1 MEKMLKP
8 RNFKGGIDMTKI
20 ISIIV
25 SILMLVMTSIF
36 PGFVWPGTETVE
48 TGAFLEQVD
57 EAFGYQTVSSTDEV
71 LGVTPDNEYYAA
83 VATAANNNVLVDYDT
98 IDVTASVTP
107 EFVATVLVNAAG
119 VPVDDATVIIENA
132 TSIKNVAKVSAAV
145 ENGII
150 TLDAKNKL
158 GLGAMAADDVTAAI
172 ETAVSLRGTFTSD
185 SDSLV
190 LVDGVKT
197 VSDYTI
203 DGDSIVVPAST
214 DIAVGDVY
222 VVEQS
227 DEIMTGAAYKAE
239 AVEVVG
245 DTKVVTNS
253 EVAIEDV
260 IEKIDYEGTSD
271 VDFATAMI
279 TDGAGEVLSD
289 GYLDTSSISK
299 DDVMN
304 TLKKLANVSFSVEG
318 FKVKAKI
325 TDTGLN
331 FSVSKSVCDGV
342 TLSKSY
348 ELTDLT
354 VDAKADMNIAKLNFN
369 EVYLKFNYDL
379 KDTTAISGSYA
390 KAFGDEVESVG
401 EKLSGDS
408 FWAKAVNKYALNK
421 LDSTSIKLFTF
432 TLPLGSTPL
441 TVTFDVLLNID
452 VNGRMEIVVVSEE
465 MHGVEIINNK
475 VSTVNDST
483 VVDRQVDIYGQFEL
497 RLGLDVSLGLYG
509 YALVDVCVE
518 GGVGAY
524 VEAQAKYVDADGNVV
539 VQSTLTIP
547 VDYLKELAAGS
558 NTDGQ
563 IEIDGH
569 ADVYGILSVS
579 VGNHSAIGKVGLSKT
594 WNIYGQSNGTFLS
607 VDF

>member
-1 MEKMLKP
+1 
-8 RNFKGGIDMTKI
+8 MTKI

-25 SILMLVMTSIF
+25 SIIMLVMTSIF

-48 TGAFLEQVD
+48 TGTFLEQVD
-57 EAFGYQTVSSTDEV
+57 EAFGYLPGPTVDTI
-71 LGVTPDNEYYAA
+71 LGVEPTNEYYLA
-83 VATAANNNVLVDYDT
+83 VSAAANNDVLVDYET

-119 VPVDDATVIIENA
+119 VPVGEVNTVIENA

-150 TLDAKNKL
+150 TLDVNNKL
-158 GLGAMAADDVTAAI
+158 GLGAMSADEVTAAI
-172 ETAVSLRGTFTSD
+172 EKAVSLRGTFTEEAD
-185 SDSLV
+185 DLV

-197 VSDYTI
+197 VSDYTV

-214 DIAVGDVY
+214 DIAAGDVY

-239 AVEVVG
+239 SVEVVG

-260 IEKIDYEGTSD
+260 IEKIDYEGPTD

-279 TDGAGEVLSD
+279 TDGNGEVLSD
-289 GYLDTSSISK
+289 GYLDTNAISK
-299 DDVMN
+299 DDIMK
-304 TLKKLANVSFSVEG
+304 TLKKLANVSFSVKG
-318 FKVKAKI
+318 FNIKAKI

-342 TLSKSY
+342 TLSKAY
-348 ELTDLT
+348 ELTNLT
-354 VDAKADMNIAKLNFN
+354 VDAKADMNVAKLNFN

-379 KDTTAISGSYA
+379 KDTTTISGSYA
-390 KAFGDEVESVG
+390 KTFGEEVTTVG

-408 FWAKAVNKYALNK
+408 FWAKAVNKYALSK

-441 TVTFDVLLNID
+441 SITFDVLLNID

-475 VSTVNDST
+475 VSTINDST
-483 VVDRQVDIYGQFEL
+483 VVDRQTSIYGQFEL
-497 RLGLDVSLGLYG
+497 RLGLDVALGLYG

-524 VEAQAKYVDADGNVV
+524 VEAHAKYVDANGNPV

-547 VDYLKELAAGS
+547 VDYLKEFAAGA
-558 NTDGQ
+558 NTEG
-563 IEIDGH
+563 EIDISGH
-569 ADVYGILSVS
+569 ADIYGILNVS
-579 VGNHSAIGKVGLSKT
+579 VGNHSAIGKVGLKKT
-594 WNIYGQSNGTFLS
+594 WTIYDRSNGVFAS
-607 VDF
+607 IDF

>member
-1 MEKMLKP
+1 
-8 RNFKGGIDMTKI
+8 MTKI

-25 SILMLVMTSIF
+25 SIIMLVMTSIF

-48 TGAFLEQVD
+48 TGTFLEQVD
-57 EAFGYQTVSSTDEV
+57 EAFGYLPGPTVDTI
-71 LGVTPDNEYYAA
+71 LGVEPTNEYYLA
-83 VATAANNNVLVDYDT
+83 VSAAANNDVLVDYET

-119 VPVDDATVIIENA
+119 VPVGEVNTVIENA

-150 TLDAKNKL
+150 TLDVNNKL
-158 GLGAMAADDVTAAI
+158 GLGAMSADEVTAAI
-172 ETAVSLRGTFTSD
+172 EKAVSLRGTFTEEAD
-185 SDSLV
+185 DLV

-197 VSDYTI
+197 VSDYTV

-239 AVEVVG
+239 SVEVVG

-260 IEKIDYEGTSD
+260 IEKIDYEGTTD

-279 TDGAGEVLSD
+279 TDGNGEVLSD
-289 GYLDTSSISK
+289 GYLDTNAISK
-299 DDVMN
+299 DDIMK
-304 TLKKLANVSFSVEG
+304 TLKKLANVSFSVKG
-318 FKVKAKI
+318 FNIKAKI

-342 TLSKSY
+342 TLSKAY
-348 ELTDLT
+348 ELTNLT
-354 VDAKADMNIAKLNFN
+354 VDAKADMNVAKLNFN

-379 KDTTAISGSYA
+379 KDTTTISGSYA
-390 KAFGDEVESVG
+390 KTFGEEVTTVG

-408 FWAKAVNKYALNK
+408 FWAKAVNKYALSK

-441 TVTFDVLLNID
+441 SITFDVLLNID

-475 VSTVNDST
+475 VSTINDST
-483 VVDRQVDIYGQFEL
+483 VVDRQTSIYGQFEL
-497 RLGLDVSLGLYG
+497 RLGLDVALGLYG
-509 YALVDVCVE
+509 YALVDVGVE

-524 VEAQAKYVDADGNVV
+524 VEAHAKYVDANGNPV

-547 VDYLKELAAGS
+547 VDYLKEFAAGA
-558 NTDGQ
+558 NTEG
-563 IEIDGH
+563 EIDISGH
-569 ADVYGILSVS
+569 ADIYGILNVS
-579 VGNHSAIGKVGLSKT
+579 VGNHSAIGKVGLKKT
-594 WNIYGQSNGTFLS
+594 WTIYDRSNGVFAS
-607 VDF
+607 IDF

>member
-1 MEKMLKP
+1 
-8 RNFKGGIDMTKI
+8 MTKI

-25 SILMLVMTSIF
+25 SIIMLVMTSIF

-48 TGAFLEQVD
+48 TGTFLEQVD
-57 EAFGYQTVSSTDEV
+57 EAFGYLPGPTVDTI
-71 LGVTPDNEYYAA
+71 LGVEPTNEYYLA
-83 VATAANNNVLVDYDT
+83 VSAAANNDVLVDYET

-119 VPVDDATVIIENA
+119 VPVGEVNTVIENA

-145 ENGII
+145 ESGII
-150 TLDAKNKL
+150 TLDVNNKL
-158 GLGAMAADDVTAAI
+158 GLGAMSADEVTAAI
-172 ETAVSLRGTFTSD
+172 EKAVSLRGTFTEEAD
-185 SDSLV
+185 DLV

-197 VSDYTI
+197 VSDYTV

-214 DIAVGDVY
+214 DIAAGDVY

-239 AVEVVG
+239 SVEVVG

-260 IEKIDYEGTSD
+260 IEKIDYEGTTD

-279 TDGAGEVLSD
+279 TDGNGEVLSD
-289 GYLDTSSISK
+289 GYLDTNAISK
-299 DDVMN
+299 DDIMK
-304 TLKKLANVSFSVEG
+304 TLKKLANVSFSVKG
-318 FKVKAKI
+318 FNIKAKI

-342 TLSKSY
+342 TLSKAY
-348 ELTDLT
+348 ELTNLT
-354 VDAKADMNIAKLNFN
+354 VDAKADMNVAKLNFN

-379 KDTTAISGSYA
+379 KDTTTISGSYA
-390 KAFGDEVESVG
+390 KTFGEEVTTVG

-408 FWAKAVNKYALNK
+408 FWAKAVNKYALSK

-441 TVTFDVLLNID
+441 SITFDVLLNID

-475 VSTVNDST
+475 VSTINDST
-483 VVDRQVDIYGQFEL
+483 VVDRQTSIYGQFEL
-497 RLGLDVSLGLYG
+497 RLGLDVALGLYG

-524 VEAQAKYVDADGNVV
+524 VEAHAKYVDANGNPV

-547 VDYLKELAAGS
+547 VDYLKEFAAGA
-558 NTDGQ
+558 NTEG
-563 IEIDGH
+563 EIDISGH
-569 ADVYGILSVS
+569 ADIYGILNVS
-579 VGNHSAIGKVGLSKT
+579 VGNHSAIGKVGLKKT
-594 WNIYGQSNGTFLS
+594 WTIYDRSNGVFAS
-607 VDF
+607 IDF

>member
-1 MEKMLKP
+1 
-8 RNFKGGIDMTKI
+8 MTKI

-25 SILMLVMTSIF
+25 SIIMLVMTSIF

-57 EAFGYQTVSSTDEV
+57 EAFGYLPGLTVDDI
-71 LGVTPDNEYYAA
+71 LGVEPTNEYYLA
-83 VATAANNNVLVDYDT
+83 VSAAANNDVLVDYET

-119 VPVDDATVIIENA
+119 VPVGEVNTVIENA

-150 TLDAKNKL
+150 TLDANNKL
-158 GLGAMAADDVTAAI
+158 GLGAMSADEVTAAI
-172 ETAVSLRGTFTSD
+172 EKAVSLRGTFTEEAD
-185 SDSLV
+185 DLV

-197 VSDYTI
+197 VSDYTV

-214 DIAVGDVY
+214 DIAAGDVY

-239 AVEVVG
+239 SVEVVG

-253 EVAIEDV
+253 EVAIEEV

-279 TDGAGEVLSD
+279 TDGNGEVLSD
-289 GYLDTSSISK
+289 GYLDTNAISK
-299 DDVMN
+299 DDIMK
-304 TLKKLANVSFSVEG
+304 TLKKLANVSFSVKG
-318 FKVKAKI
+318 FKINAKI

-342 TLSKSY
+342 TLSKAY
-348 ELTDLT
+348 ELTNLT
-354 VDAKADMNIAKLNFN
+354 VDAKADMNVAKLNFN

-379 KDTTAISGSYA
+379 KDTTTISGSYA
-390 KAFGDEVESVG
+390 KTFGEEVTTVG

-408 FWAKAVNKYALNK
+408 FWAKAVNKYALSK

-441 TVTFDVLLNID
+441 SITFDVLLNID

-475 VSTVNDST
+475 VSTINEST
-483 VVDRQVDIYGQFEL
+483 VVDRQANIYGQFEL
-497 RLGLDVSLGLYG
+497 RLGLDVALGLYG

-524 VEAQAKYVDADGNVV
+524 VEAHAKYVDANGNPV

-547 VDYLKELAAGS
+547 VDYLKELAAGA
-558 NTDGQ
+558 NTEG
-563 IEIDGH
+563 EIDISGH
-569 ADVYGILSVS
+569 ADIYGILNVS
-579 VGNHSAIGKVGLSKT
+579 VGNHSAIGKVGLKKT
-594 WNIYGQSNGTFLS
+594 WTIFDRSNGVFAS
-607 VDF
+607 IDF

>member
-1 MEKMLKP
+1 MS
-8 RNFKGGIDMTKI
+8 TKI

-25 SILMLVMTSIF
+25 SIVMLVMTSIF
-36 PGFVWPGTETVE
+36 PGFVWPGTKTVE

-57 EAFGYQTVSSTDEV
+57 EAFGYQKADTKDAV
-71 LGVTPDNEYYAA
+71 LGVEPGDEYYDA
-83 VATAANNNVLVDYDT
+83 VATAAKYDVLVDYET

-119 VPVDDATVIIENA
+119 VPVDETTVIIENA
-132 TSIKNVAKVSAAV
+132 TSIANVAKVSAAV

-150 TLDAKNKL
+150 KLDAKNKL
-158 GLGAMAADDVTAAI
+158 GLGAMAEDDVKAAI
-172 ETAVSLRGTFTSD
+172 EKAVSLRGTFSEDTQK
-185 SDSLV
+185 LV
-190 LVDGVKT
+190 LADGVKT
-197 VSDYTI
+197 VSDYTV
-203 DGDSIVVPAST
+203 DGDSIIVPASS
-214 DIAVGDVY
+214 DLAVGDIY

-227 DEIMTGAAYKAE
+227 DKIMTGAAYKAE
-239 AVEVVG
+239 AIEVVDG
-245 DTKVVTNS
+245 QKVVTNS
-253 EVAIEDV
+253 DVAIEDV

-279 TDGAGEVLSD
+279 ADGNGEVISD
-289 GYLDTSSISK
+289 GYLDANAISK
-299 DDVMN
+299 EDIMK
-304 TLKKLANVSFSVEG
+304 TLKKIANVSFSVKG

-331 FSVSKSVCDGV
+331 FSIAKSVCNGV

-379 KDTTAISGSYA
+379 KDTTTISGSYA
-390 KAFGDEVESVG
+390 KTFGDEVETVG

-408 FWAKAVNKYALNK
+408 FWAKAVNKYALSK
-421 LDSTSIKLFTF
+421 LDSSSIKLFTF

-475 VSTVNDST
+475 VSTVNDT
-483 VVDRQVDIYGQFEL
+483 NVVDRQVNIYGQFEV
-497 RLGLDVSLGLYG
+497 RLGLDVALGLYG
-509 YALVDVCVE
+509 YALVDVGVE
-518 GGVGAY
+518 GGLGAY
-524 VEAQAKYVDADGNVV
+524 VEAQVKYVDADGNAVI
-539 VQSTLTIP
+539 QSSLTIP
-547 VDYLKELAAGS
+547 VDYLKELAAGAD
-558 NTDGQ
+558 TEGKID
-563 IEIDGH
+563 IDGH
-569 ADVYGILSVS
+569 ADLYGILKVS
-579 VGNHSAIGKVGLSKT
+579 VGNNSAIGKVGLKKT
-594 WNIYGQSNGTFLS
+594 WTIFDKSNATFAS
-607 VDF
+607 FDF

>member
-1 MEKMLKP
+1 
-8 RNFKGGIDMTKI
+8 MTKI

-25 SILMLVMTSIF
+25 SIIMLVMTSIF

-48 TGAFLEQVD
+48 TGTFLEQVD
-57 EAFGYQTVSSTDEV
+57 EAFGYLPGPTVDTI
-71 LGVTPDNEYYAA
+71 LGVEPTNEYYLA
-83 VATAANNNVLVDYDT
+83 VSAAANNDVLVDYET

-119 VPVDDATVIIENA
+119 VPVGEVNTVIENA

-150 TLDAKNKL
+150 TLDVNNKL
-158 GLGAMAADDVTAAI
+158 GLGAMSADEVTAAI
-172 ETAVSLRGTFTSD
+172 EKAVSLRGTFTEESND
-185 SDSLV
+185 LV

-197 VSDYTI
+197 VSDYTV

-214 DIAVGDVY
+214 DIAAGDVY

-239 AVEVVG
+239 SVEVVG

-260 IEKIDYEGTSD
+260 IEKIDYEGTTD

-279 TDGAGEVLSD
+279 TDGNGEVLSD
-289 GYLDTSSISK
+289 GYLDTNAISK
-299 DDVMN
+299 DDIMK
-304 TLKKLANVSFSVEG
+304 TLKKLANVSFSVKG
-318 FKVKAKI
+318 FNIKAKI

-342 TLSKSY
+342 TLSKAY
-348 ELTDLT
+348 ELTNLT
-354 VDAKADMNIAKLNFN
+354 VDAKADMNVAKLNFN

-379 KDTTAISGSYA
+379 KDTTTISGSYA
-390 KAFGDEVESVG
+390 KTFGEEVTTVG

-408 FWAKAVNKYALNK
+408 FWAKAVNKYALSK

-441 TVTFDVLLNID
+441 SITFDVLLNID

-475 VSTVNDST
+475 VSTINDST
-483 VVDRQVDIYGQFEL
+483 VVDRQTSIYGQFEL
-497 RLGLDVSLGLYG
+497 RLGLDVALGLYG

-524 VEAQAKYVDADGNVV
+524 VEAHAKYVDANGNPV

-547 VDYLKELAAGS
+547 VDYLKEFAAGA
-558 NTDGQ
+558 NTEG
-563 IEIDGH
+563 EIDISGH
-569 ADVYGILSVS
+569 ADIYGILNVS
-579 VGNHSAIGKVGLSKT
+579 VGNHSAIGKVGLKKT
-594 WNIYGQSNGTFLS
+594 WTIFDRSNGVFAS
-607 VDF
+607 IDF

>member
-1 MEKMLKP
+1 
-8 RNFKGGIDMTKI
+8 MTKI

-25 SILMLVMTSIF
+25 SIIMLVMTSIF

-57 EAFGYQTVSSTDEV
+57 EAFGYLPGLTVDDI
-71 LGVTPDNEYYAA
+71 LGVEPTNEYYLA
-83 VATAANNNVLVDYDT
+83 VSAAANNDVLVDYET

-119 VPVDDATVIIENA
+119 VPVGEVNTVIENA

-150 TLDAKNKL
+150 TLDVNNKL
-158 GLGAMAADDVTAAI
+158 GLGAMSADEVTAAI
-172 ETAVSLRGTFTSD
+172 EKAVSLRGTFTEEAD
-185 SDSLV
+185 DLV

-197 VSDYTI
+197 VSDYTV

-214 DIAVGDVY
+214 DIAAGDVY

-239 AVEVVG
+239 SVEVVG

-260 IEKIDYEGTSD
+260 IEKIDYEGTTD

-279 TDGAGEVLSD
+279 TDGNGEVLSD
-289 GYLDTSSISK
+289 GYLDTNAISK
-299 DDVMN
+299 DDIMK
-304 TLKKLANVSFSVEG
+304 TLKKLANVSFSVKG
-318 FKVKAKI
+318 FNIKAKI

-342 TLSKSY
+342 TLSKAY
-348 ELTDLT
+348 ELTNLT
-354 VDAKADMNIAKLNFN
+354 VDAKADMNVAKLNFN

-379 KDTTAISGSYA
+379 KDTTTISGSYA
-390 KAFGDEVESVG
+390 KTFGEEVTTVG

-408 FWAKAVNKYALNK
+408 FWAKAVNKYALSK

-441 TVTFDVLLNID
+441 SITFDVLLNID

-475 VSTVNDST
+475 VSTINDST
-483 VVDRQVDIYGQFEL
+483 VVDRQTSIYGQFEL
-497 RLGLDVSLGLYG
+497 RLGLDVALGLYG

-524 VEAQAKYVDADGNVV
+524 VEAHAKYVDANGNPV

-547 VDYLKELAAGS
+547 VDYLKEFAAGA
-558 NTDGQ
+558 NTEG
-563 IEIDGH
+563 EIDISGH
-569 ADVYGILSVS
+569 ADIYGILNVS
-579 VGNHSAIGKVGLSKT
+579 VGNHSAIGKVGLKKT
-594 WNIYGQSNGTFLS
+594 WTIYDRSNGVFAS
-607 VDF
+607 IDF